1 MRASAGIND
10 YARDFHGLQPF
21 LTSGMQIVVPESVR
35 VVLDTNVL
43 VSALLQPQ
51 GLPARTFLTTVAG
64 TRAQLCVSGD
74 IYAEYE
80 EVLRRP
86 KFNRTE
92 SVIEHTL
99 RTIRQNG
106 FWVRPSQEVRACSDP
121 DDDIFLECA
130 QAAGAR
136 YLVTGNLKD
145 FPAKW
150 AGTQILT
157 PRQFLDALANIRE
170 EAR

>member
-1 MRASAGIND
+1 
-10 YARDFHGLQPF
+10 
-21 LTSGMQIVVPESVR
+21 MQNENVR

-51 GLPARTFLTTVAG
+51 GLPARAFLTAIAG
-64 TRAQLCVSGD
+64 ARAQLCVSGD
-74 IYAEYE
+74 IYTEYE

-92 SVIEHTL
+92 AVIEHTL

-106 FWVRPSQEVRACSDP
+106 FWVKPPEKVHPCSDP

-130 QAAGAR
+130 QAARAH
-136 YLVTGNLKD
+136 YLVTGNLRH
-145 FPAKW
+145 FPTEW

-157 PRQFLDALANIRE
+157 PRQFLNALANIRE
-170 EAR
+170 TL